1 MCKYEAHQY
10 LDIDDYWLCR
20 SDAVRISKEQ
30 ERDERKRTAV
40 EKKKKEEERK
50 ILNEIKSKG
59 IKVEKIKGRLI
70 ILELLKKNK
79 IIVIKSFSILN
90 IFFRKWIKFGG
101 FWALSS
107 SCNP

>member
-1 MCKYEAHQY
+1 M
-10 LDIDDYWLCR
+10 
-20 SDAVRISKEQ
+20 RISKEQ

-70 ILELLKKNK
+70 ILILLKK
-79 IIVIKSFSILN
+79 
-90 IFFRKWIKFGG
+90 
-101 FWALSS
+101 
-107 SCNP
+107 

>member
-70 ILELLKKNK
+70 ILILFKKK
-79 IIVIKSFSILN
+79 
-90 IFFRKWIKFGG
+90 
-101 FWALSS
+101 
-107 SCNP
+107 

>member
-70 ILELLKKNK
+70 ILILLKKK

>member
-10 LDIDDYWLCR
+10 LDFDDYWLSR